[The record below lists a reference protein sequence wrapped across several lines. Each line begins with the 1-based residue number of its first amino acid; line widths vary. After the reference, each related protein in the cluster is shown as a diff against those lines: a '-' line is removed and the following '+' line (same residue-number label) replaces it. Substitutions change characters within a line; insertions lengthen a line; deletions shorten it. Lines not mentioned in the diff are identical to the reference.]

1 MLHFKMLAAVMTLG
15 LLVPTAQARTNAAC
29 IATAGHVQ
37 SVLSARPEID
47 AILLSSLQ
55 SFRQAQEQ
63 ALDKKIIASAKAYN
77 MDVAALSKRSIEERK
92 TMGEQLNNRFGTETL
107 YRDHLVMLVN
117 CAKISESTEL
127 GQSKTAFQ
135 NMITLLEGEL
145 G

>member
-1 MLHFKMLAAVMTLG
+1 
-15 LLVPTAQARTNAAC
+15 
-29 IATAGHVQ
+29 
-37 SVLSARPEID
+37 
-47 AILLSSLQ
+47 
-55 SFRQAQEQ
+55 
-63 ALDKKIIASAKAYN
+63 